1 MRMKMRILGMG
12 EDGGRLRGRRGI
24 LVNIGGERM
33 KGGCWNLAGDLV

>member
-1 MRMKMRILGMG
+1 MG